1 MLFAVG
7 DDDADDEDIA
17 PPLRKS
23 GAASIM
29 VCTQTQRIDE
39 V

>member
-1 MLFAVG
+1 LLLFAMG

-17 PPLRKS
+17 PPLIKS

-29 VCTQTQRIDE
+29 V
-39 V
+39 